1 MPVSTSGRTS
11 HAGVASVGDVDGTD
25 GACGA
30 VVRGAR
36 VAVGAAVVDGRA
48 STSSKSGSEKSPG
61 MPSPAGACDSRL
73 QSGAP
78 RKGWGGDAVVGGAMV
93 VVGGG
98 AGGADVVVNDGAV
111 VVGSAVVVDGASGTA
126 GDGAPKSALAMWLIA
141 RVRPAGSA
149 SGTVGAVGERTT
161 AALTPGDTLGGCRV
175 VGSTRLS
182 SPGGCGCSGVLMVPV
197 DGDVLEDAEGVVDE
211 DGSGAV
217 EGHEILGRALLVDAH
232 QPDRE

>member
-1 MPVSTSGRTS
+1 MVAVMELRKSGYVPERSIVLAFSGDEETTMITSKAIAERL
-11 HAGVASVGDVDGTD
+11 
-25 GACGA
+25 
-30 VVRGAR
+30 RGAR
-36 VAVGAAVVDGRA
+36 LV
-48 STSSKSGSEKSPG
+48 
-61 MPSPAGACDSRL
+61 L
-73 QSGAP
+73 
-78 RKGWGGDAVVGGAMV
+78 
-93 VVGGG
+93 
-98 AGGADVVVNDGAV
+98 N
-111 VVGSAVVVDGASGTA
+111 VDGASGTA